1 VSIRVADSGP
11 GFSEEERQRLFEPF
25 FTTKPA
31 GEGLGLGLA
40 ISQDIVREFGGELK
54 AELRSELRA
63 ELTQDVSASLQ
74 VEASGMDDASGAV
87 FIIELPGCI
96 EDKK

>member
-11 GFSEEERQRLFEPF
+11 GFSEEQRQRVFEPF

-40 ISQDIVREFGGELK
+40 ISQDIVREFSGEL
-54 AELRSELRA
+54 
-63 ELTQDVSASLQ
+63 SA
-74 VEASGMDDASGAV
+74 ASDTASNGGGAV
-87 FIIELPGCI
+87 FVIDLPGSA
-96 EDKK
+96 EEKK